1 MERSLAESLRPSAEE
16 LRREGWALLEQSKLA
31 PDRQVRRELRLRA
44 FELAQ
49 LATQLDRDASAGD
62 AEAGDSSPRPTAK
75 SG

>member
-31 PDRQVRRELRLRA
+31 SDRQVRRELMLRA

-49 LATQLDRDASAGD
+49 LAAQLDRDASAGD
-62 AEAGDSSPRPTAK
+62 AESR
-75 SG
+75 